1 MGRITNPEFI
11 LELQAEVEK
20 DTFSK
25 NTILGN
31 SYELLH
37 NYVENQIIPLVHKK
51 KVTISIVELT
61 TCGLL
66 SDLLTGRSGASHFF
80 IMGIIPY
87 HSNVKKQLKIPNE
100 FLEYGGPGTV
110 SPETARAL
118 AMSIRDLSGS
128 IIGIAETGL
137 LASTELSKRR
147 THKKP
152 GKVFLSIVS
161 DNSCLEKQ
169 LKIQDDLP
177 RELMRHEIAFRVLHL
192 LKTFLER
199 E

>member
-1 MGRITNPEFI
+1 LQTN
-11 LELQAEVEK
+11 VEK
-20 DTFSK
+20 GFFPNNS
-25 NTILGN
+25 ILGN

-37 NYVENQIIPLVHKK
+37 NYVENKIVPLILKK

-66 SDLLTGRSGASHFF
+66 SDLLTGRSGSSHFF

-87 HSNVKKQLKIPNE
+87 HSNVKKQLKIPHE

-118 AMSIRDLSGS
+118 AMSVRDLSGS

-137 LASTELSKRR
+137 LASNKLFERR
-147 THKKP
+147 TNKKP

-161 DNSCLEKQ
+161 GKSCLEKH

-177 RELMRHEIAFRVLHL
+177 RKLMRHEIAFRVLHL
-192 LKTFLER
+192 LKTFLEG